1 MIALPTFAP
10 MALEKTYQQFH
21 DVLAF
26 NNSEKW
32 ITGEM
37 GLFLNSL
44 NVLNL
49 DVLST
54 SINELNRGGIN
65 ETFREGLSKWS
76 STLSRFTNED
86 MNTLSL
92 SLGSES
98 DHNDNERKKLR
109 LSITS
114 APYAYDIKPLS
125 RLSET
130 DRDIVV
136 ACVAEIRAIFLY
148 CPNVTD
154 LTDFAGYRMET
165 YEFLDDWL
173 PAKVKSS
180 GASAIEQY
188 IDENQDDFEV
198 YDYDDIGELVMDY
211 LEYLKPLP
219 KWVSELDKGKGRA
232 DPFTALKRL
241 QLLKGTAIHPDVI
254 ALLNDTISSI
264 SEFLDS
270 FPDLKSW
277 SDFINA
283 FDALNDGIETD
294 NPHVDVGYMLAWGA
308 DGFWWNIQAEVFQ
321 GMMEAGE
328 EPTFYAWAYGHHA
341 DTAKLAA
348 ERIYRGAAL
357 LTQLASLTTEIEQNL
372 PESQNMD
379 NEVKEDTQ

>member
-10 MALEKTYQQFH
+10 MALEQTYQQFH
-21 DVLAF
+21 DGFPF

-37 GLFLNSL
+37 GLFLYSL
-44 NVLNL
+44 NVLNMDML
-49 DVLST
+49 NT

-65 ETFREGLSKWS
+65 ETIREGLSKWD
-76 STLSRFTNED
+76 TALSHFTSESV
-86 MNTLSL
+86 NTLSL

-136 ACVAEIRAIFLY
+136 VCVAEIRAIFLY

-165 YEFLDDWL
+165 YEFLDEWL
-173 PAKVKSS
+173 PEKVKAS
-180 GASAIEQY
+180 GASAIEKY

-198 YDYDDIGELVMDY
+198 YDYDDIGDLVMDY

-219 KWVSELDKGKGRA
+219 NWVTELNKGNGRD

-241 QLLKGTAIHPDVI
+241 QLLKGQAKHPDVI
-254 ALLNDTISSI
+254 ALLNDTIFSI
-264 SEFLDS
+264 SGFLQY

-277 SDFINA
+277 SDFISA
-283 FDALNDGIETD
+283 YTELNIGIETD
-294 NPHVDVGYMLAWGA
+294 NPHVEVGYMLAWGA

-357 LTQLASLTTEIEQNL
+357 LTQMASLTTEIQQNL

-379 NEVKEDTQ
+379 NEVKEDK